1 MHKMRFNLLSLLCAN
16 AKSTLL
22 TALKSEKTSVIFN
35 ESKLKFDYSSK
46 ICFIGSCFSEN
57 ISSQLYKRKF
67 GVKSNPSGIL
77 FNPISIADCLSSLG
91 GNKVFTSDD
100 IFIDNTNNDI
110 IHSYKH
116 HSSYSNLLINKEA
129 MLSHMNNDMMSF
141 SVHLK
146 ESSVLFV
153 TLGSAF
159 AYQLKSSGTIVANC
173 HKR

>member
-1 MHKMRFNLLSLLCAN
+1 MRFNLLSLLCAN
-16 AKSTLL
+16 TKSSLP
-22 TALKSEKTSVIFN
+22 TALKSDKTSVVFN
-35 ESKLKFDYSSK
+35 ESRLKLEYSSK

-67 GVKSNPSGIL
+67 SVKSNPSGIL
-77 FNPISIADCLSSLG
+77 FNPISIADCLHYLG

-100 IFIDNTNNDI
+100 IFIDNTNRDI

-116 HSSYSNLLINKEA
+116 HSSYSNLLINRDT
-129 MLSHMNNDMMSF
+129 MLSHMNNDMISF
-141 SVHLK
+141 ATHLK
-146 ESSVLFV
+146 ESIVLFV

-159 AYQLKSSGTIVANC
+159 VYQLQSSGNIVANC